1 MTRFLKIQVE
11 NKNYLEIE
19 LNGQLNSIMVYKY
32 DSKGNLIHG
41 HKISECEFVDLYNI
55 LVYAQE
61 NNKNI
66 CDLWGCK

>member
-19 LNGQLNSIMVYKY
+19 LNGQLESIMVYKY
-32 DSKGNLIHG
+32 NDKGEMLQGRRIDA
-41 HKISECEFVDLYNI
+41 SEFVDLYNI

-61 NNKNI
+61 NGKKI

>member
-19 LNGQLNSIMVYKY
+19 LNGQLESIIVYKY
-32 DSKGNLIHG
+32 NDKGDLIQG
-41 HKISECEFVDLYNI
+41 RRIDAIEFVDLYNI

-61 NNKNI
+61 NGKKI
-66 CDLWGCK
+66 CDLWGV